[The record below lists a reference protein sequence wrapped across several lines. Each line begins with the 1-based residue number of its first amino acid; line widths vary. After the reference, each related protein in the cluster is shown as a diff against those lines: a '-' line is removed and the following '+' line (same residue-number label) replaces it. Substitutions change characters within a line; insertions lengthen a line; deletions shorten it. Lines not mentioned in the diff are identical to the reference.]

1 MARVNFSESVSMA
14 MGSLWSNKLRTFLT
28 LLGLIIGVLTII
40 AVVSIIQGLNNYVY
54 TQFAFFG
61 ANDFTVS
68 KFSMTGGSLN
78 DYREM
83 LKRKNLTLDEMRIL
97 RQQCQSC
104 ELVGASVSTSRT
116 VKFRNQYLKDVEIRG
131 ITHLDHMIGSVL
143 ELDRGRHV
151 LKEDDDHSRSV
162 CIIGADIVEKL
173 FPYLD
178 PLGKWVKIGQH
189 NFLVVGIGEE
199 KGKLLGMS
207 QDNYVRIPISTF
219 NKIYGSR
226 RSVNINIHTS
236 SQEQMEKA
244 QEEVRTILRS
254 RRHLSFNDKDDFSF
268 ASSDTFIQ
276 MYRTATSS
284 IYFAMIAISSI
295 ALLVGGIVVMNIMLV
310 AVTERTK
317 EIGIRMSVGARRMDI
332 LFQFLIE
339 SAAIS
344 TTGGLIGILIGFIL
358 AKIVSAATSLPSTL
372 DPGSIVVA
380 IIVSGSVGIF
390 FGIYP
395 ANKAAKLNP
404 IDALRSEQ

>member
-28 LLGLIIGVLTII
+28 LLGIVIGVLTII

-54 TQFAFFG
+54 TQFSFFG
-61 ANDFTVS
+61 ANDFSVT
-68 KFSMTGGSLN
+68 KFSMSGVSFSE
-78 DYREM
+78 YREM
-83 LKRKNLTLDEMRIL
+83 LKRKDLTLDEMRIL
-97 RQQCQSC
+97 RNLCQTC
-104 ELVGASVSTSRT
+104 ELIGASVSTSRT
-116 VKFRNQYLKDVEIRG
+116 VKYMSQYLKDVEIRG
-131 ITHLDHMIGSVL
+131 VTHLDHMIGAVL
-143 ELDRGRHV
+143 ELERGRQI
-151 LKEDDDHSRSV
+151 LKEDEDHSRYI

-178 PLGKWVKIGQH
+178 PLGKWIKIGPH
-189 NFLVVGIGEE
+189 NFVVVGIGEQ

-207 QDNYVRIPISTF
+207 QDNYVRIPITTF
-219 NKIYGSR
+219 HKIYGSR
-226 RSVNINIHTS
+226 RSININVHTS

-254 RRHLSFNDKDDFSF
+254 KRHLSFKDKDDFSLT
-268 ASSDTFIQ
+268 SSETFIQ

-339 SAAIS
+339 SGAIS
-344 TTGGLIGILIGFIL
+344 TVGGLIGILIGFIL
-358 AKIVSAATSLPSTL
+358 AKIVSAATSIPSAL
-372 DPGSIVVA
+372 DPGSIIIA

-404 IDALRSEQ
+404 IEALRSEQ

>member
-68 KFSMTGGSLN
+68 KFSMTGGSISE
-78 DYREM
+78 YREM
-83 LKRKNLTLDEMRIL
+83 MKRKNLTLDEMRLL
-97 RQQCQSC
+97 RQKCQSC

-116 VKFRNQYLKDVEIRG
+116 VKYRNQYLRDVEIRG
-131 ITHLDHMIGSVL
+131 NTHVDHLIGSVL
-143 ELDRGRHV
+143 ELDRGRHI
-151 LKEDDDHSRSV
+151 LEEDDNHSRYV

-178 PLGKWVKIGQH
+178 PLGKWIKIGPD
-189 NFLVVGIGEE
+189 NFLVIGIGEQ

-226 RSVNINIHTS
+226 RSININVHTK
-236 SQEQMEKA
+236 SQEQMEIA

-254 RRHLSFNDKDDFSF
+254 KRHLSFKDKDDFSF
-268 ASSDTFIQ
+268 VSSETFIQ

-344 TTGGLIGILIGFIL
+344 TTGGLIGILIGFII
-358 AKIVSAATSLPSTL
+358 AKIVTAATSLPSTL

-390 FGIYP
+390 FGLYP

-404 IDALRSEQ
+404 IEALRSEQ